1 MTLSMP
7 LAAGKRFFSAF
18 LLIAPLFFIPTLS
31 RAQSAPIAVFTATL
45 SASISPAQADMLDG
59 AIAAAKKGGAALLIL
74 RLDTPGGGIEPMR
87 RMVTSILGSPVP
99 IVIWIAPSGARAAS
113 AGVFLVAAAS
123 VAAMAPDTT
132 IGSASPV
139 GPGGGDLG
147 KTLHKKI
154 KNDLESLVRGMALSH
169 GRNAKWYQRF
179 VANAENLTAAEAV
192 RERVVDF
199 IAVDQLDLLT
209 QIGKRGIESGGKVL
223 RFSPDAV
230 VVTAYDPGWRYG
242 VLTWLLDPQVAYILL
257 LIGVA
262 GLFFELTTPGA
273 ILPGVIGG
281 LCILPAL
288 YALSILPTNVTG
300 LLLLLFGGGLF
311 LLELHV
317 TSYGL
322 LSVAGVAA
330 LFTGSM
336 LLFRHNG
343 HPGLP
348 LSVIAPTVAGVSLIL
363 LLAGWIVAKAQR
375 QKPRSGLEALV
386 GQIATVRHFTGKTGK
401 VFVNGEIWNATL
413 DARCVDCRP
422 QPGQSVHIVAAKG
435 MTLVVSTEEV
445 PPTFTENR

>member
-1 MTLSMP
+1 MKSSAP
-7 LAAGKRFFSAF
+7 LAAVKRLFPSC
-18 LLIAPLFFIPTLS
+18 LLAALLLFVPALS
-31 RAQSAPIAVFTATL
+31 QAQKAPIDVVTATL
-45 SASISPAQADMLDG
+45 DAAISPAQADMLDD
-59 AIAAAKKGGAALLIL
+59 AIAVAKKRGAALLVL
-74 RLDTPGGGIEPMR
+74 RLNTPGGGIEPMR

-99 IVIWIAPSGARAAS
+99 IAIWIAPSGARAAS
-113 AGVFLVAAAS
+113 GGVFLMAAATIT
-123 VAAMAPDTT
+123 AMAPATT

-154 KNDLESLVRGMALSH
+154 QNDLESLVRGMALSH

-199 IAVDQLDLLT
+199 IAVDQQDLLT
-209 QIGKRGIESGGKVL
+209 QIGKRGLESGGKVL

-230 VVTAYDPGWRYG
+230 VVSPYEPGWRYG
-242 VLTWLLDPQVAYILL
+242 FLTWLLDPQVAYILL

-262 GLFFELTTPGA
+262 GIFFELTTPGA
-273 ILPGVIGG
+273 ILPGVVGG

-288 YALSILPTNVTG
+288 YALSILPTNITG

-311 LLELHV
+311 LLELYV

-322 LSVAGVAA
+322 LSVSGVAA
-330 LFTGSM
+330 LFIGSM
-336 LLFRHNG
+336 LLFRHDG
-343 HPGLP
+343 QAGLP

-363 LLAGWIVAKAQR
+363 VLAGWIVAKAQR

-386 GQIATVRHFTGKTGK
+386 GENATVRHFEGDTGK
-401 VFVNGEIWNATL
+401 VFVNGEIWNARL
-413 DARCVDCRP
+413 DAGCAACRLV
-422 QPGQSVHIVAAKG
+422 PGQSVRIVAAQD
-435 MTLVVSTEEV
+435 MTLVVTAGDAPASV
-445 PPTFTENR
+445 R